1 MPAGSEVSA
10 AEPRS
15 HRGSP
20 PDTLNLMIKN
30 PDEYQRTAELERW
43 EALRQM
49 SVEESI
55 AVGEALLTSD
65 IMRLAEFPDDD
76 RPQSL
81 AIALGIHPLP
91 ARH

>member
-1 MPAGSEVSA
+1 VSA

-15 HRGSP
+15 QRRSP
-20 PDTLNLMIKN
+20 PDTLELMIKN

-43 EALRQM
+43 EALRRM

-55 AVGEALLTSD
+55 AVGEALLTSE
-65 IMRLAEFPDDD
+65 IMRLAEFRDDD

-81 AIALGIHPLP
+81 AIALGIHPQP